1 MVVMAKTP
9 RTLLQ
14 EIEAFLSETG
24 MGESYFGKKAAG
36 NSELV
41 ARLRDG
47 RRVWPETE
55 AKVRS
60 FIMVTRGEVRKRGH
74 TVASVNHQEQRL
86 ATCLKGQEGV
96 A

>member
-1 MVVMAKTP
+1 MAKTP

-14 EIEAFLSETG
+14 EIDAFLSETR

-41 ARLRDG
+41 ARLREG

-60 FIMVTRGEVRKRGH
+60 FILATRGGIRKRGH
-74 TVASVNHQEQRL
+74 VDAKAPRQVNRSE
-86 ATCLKGQEGV
+86 TCQNRQEGI